1 MTAAA
6 MRGHAGPRDSGP
18 GDGGPGGSG
27 PGGSSPGDN
36 GPGGSGSGSR
46 RLLLTGWLLYTLSWI
61 TPSIDGRQFG
71 AVAFVESVRFGWNL
85 LTTNR
90 ILPGVAV
97 MLGWLANFSL
107 LPRLPNWLRVVATL
121 APWLAFAVVLANLP
135 VRPSLPGRAAFFL
148 YFYPWAVGIALIH
161 AARSRSLSD

>member
-1 MTAAA
+1 MTIAATQGD
-6 MRGHAGPRDSGP
+6 RSPSHIGPRGSSP
-18 GDGGPGGSG
+18 GDGGPDERG
-27 PGGSSPGDN
+27 PGDR
-36 GPGGSGSGSR
+36 GSR
-46 RLLLTGWLLYTLSWI
+46 SGRVLLAGWLLYTLSWV

-85 LTTNR
+85 LTTDN

-107 LPRLPNWLRVVATL
+107 LPRLPNRLRVVATL
-121 APWLAFAVVLANLP
+121 APWLAFAVVLAKLP

-148 YFYPWAVGIALIH
+148 YFYPWAAGIALIH
-161 AARSRSLSD
+161 AARARAPTGALQ

>member
-6 MRGHAGPRDSGP
+6 TQGHSG
-18 GDGGPGGSG
+18 
-27 PGGSSPGDN
+27 N
-36 GPGGSGSGSR
+36 G

-85 LTTNR
+85 LTTDS

-107 LPRLPNWLRVVATL
+107 LPRLPNWLRVVATI
-121 APWLAFAVVLANLP
+121 APWLAFAVVLAKLP

-148 YFYPWAVGIALIH
+148 YFYPWAAGIALIH
-161 AARSRSLSD
+161 GARSRQASAPTGALR

>member
-6 MRGHAGPRDSGP
+6 TQ
-18 GDGGPGGSG
+18 GDRGSG
-27 PGGSSPGDN
+27 G
-36 GPGGSGSGSR
+36 R
-46 RLLLTGWLLYTLSWI
+46 RLLLSGWLLYALSWI

-85 LTTNR
+85 LTTDSL
-90 ILPGVAV
+90 LPGLAV

-107 LPRLPNWLRVVATL
+107 LPRLPNWLRVVATI
-121 APWLAFAVVLANLP
+121 APWLAFAVVLAKLP

-148 YFYPWAVGIALIH
+148 YFYPWAAGIALIH
-161 AARSRSLSD
+161 AAKPGQAPTGALR